1 MQFEY
6 NNSDRCKH
14 DAYDKFK
21 KVKSKDAKKIA
32 YRSIVDTSELRSNL
46 LTKLKTAIV
55 DVKSS
60 KTFDE
65 VDQSMQNT
73 SYALK
78 SGLKRII
85 NDVVTEIIPVAQKFI
100 ETTEN
105 LRILYEKRSPT
116 THKML
121 TTLLDNKP
129 SVKDSNKDLLKL
141 ISPEFDVDK
150 LVNDI
155 FEKPNTEQSLKEKK
169 SKALKVLFNSYK
181 LMTIATSNIECF
193 ILSAMATIG
202 AGSDTLNSLKSGR
215 LIMNEFHP
223 KAVALKDAMDLIKS
237 GESIL
242 ASTELLT
249 RQTTSNS
256 TEESYENDDVKY
268 PKEVANRNKNVL
280 KNVPYPNQTPN
291 KNRKKRKMLSVII
304 LHPNKQIE
312 YKDVSDASQIK
323 NLITHQNKKHKNH
336 PNYKQPKFLKV
347 NDKKAV
353 NSIIE
358 NITKKAKESGMT
370 REDMVNEIIENL
382 SKN

>member
-21 KVKSKDAKKIA
+21 KVKSKNAKKIA

-46 LTKLKTAIV
+46 LTKLKTVIV
-55 DVKSS
+55 NVKSS

-65 VDQSMQNT
+65 VDQSMQKT

-85 NDVVTEIIPVAQKFI
+85 NDAVTEIIPVAQKFI

-121 TTLLDNKP
+121 TTLLDSKP
-129 SVKDSNKDLLKL
+129 FVKDSNKDLLKL

-223 KAVALKDAMDLIKS
+223 KAIALKDAMDLIKS
-237 GESIL
+237 GESVL
-242 ASTELLT
+242 ASTEFLR

-256 TEESYENDDVKY
+256 TEENYENDDVKY

-353 NSIIE
+353 KSIIE
-358 NITKKAKESGMT
+358 NITKKAKESSMT

>member
-21 KVKSKDAKKIA
+21 KVKSKNAKKIA
-32 YRSIVDTSELRSNL
+32 YRSIVDTSELRNKI

-60 KTFDE
+60 KTFDD
-65 VDQSMQNT
+65 VDQSMQII

-78 SGLKRII
+78 NGLKRII
-85 NDVVTEIIPVAQKFI
+85 NDVVTEIIPLAQKFI

-105 LRILYEKRSPT
+105 LKTLYEKRSPT

-121 TTLLDNKP
+121 TSLLDSKP
-129 SVKDSNKDLLKL
+129 SVKDSHIDLLKL

-155 FEKPNTEQSLKEKK
+155 FEKANTEQSLKQKK
-169 SKALKVLFNSYK
+169 SEALKVLFNSYK

-193 ILSAMATIG
+193 VLTAMATIG

-215 LIMNEFHP
+215 LIMSEFHP
-223 KAVALKDAMDLIKS
+223 KAVALKDAMGLIKS
-237 GESIL
+237 GENIL

-256 TEESYENDDVKY
+256 TEDSYENVDNKY
-268 PKEVANRNKNVL
+268 PKEVAKRNKNFL
-280 KNVPYPNQTPN
+280 KTVPYPNQIPN
-291 KNRKKRKMLSVII
+291 KNRKKPKTLSVII
-304 LHPNKQIE
+304 VHPNKQIE
-312 YKDVSDASQIK
+312 YKEMSDASQLN
-323 NLITHQNKKHKNH
+323 NLISHQNKKHKNH
-336 PNYKQPKFLKV
+336 PNYNQPKFLKT
-347 NDKKAV
+347 NGKKAV

-358 NITKKAKESGMT
+358 NINRKAIANGMT